1 MNHRNVVWILAALAF
16 AWPASAGLIV
26 TAEQDGG
33 GEPARKSTTY
43 LQGKKLRMEH
53 PREGDAAGRVT
64 VFDGDAH
71 RLLEI
76 DPAARTYRV
85 MTEEQGKEVSA
96 QLQKMLAQLPPEQR
110 ARAEAALA
118 ARRAAPAKRHELRFE
133 PLGTAEVVAG
143 YPCQRYRV
151 MRDGQRKE
159 EGCFIPWSPRAVTRD
174 DLAAFV
180 EMGHF
185 FEGFAASAGGR
196 PARAGTGHW
205 MTDEIAGAPGFP
217 AVLERIEGDG
227 KRTTVHRLVKLER
240 RSVAA
245 ELFAA
250 PAGFAEVTK
259 PMLGEDE
266 TRRARRGR

>member
-1 MNHRNVVWILAALAF
+1 MNHRNVVSSLAALAF

-26 TAEQDGG
+26 TTDRDGG
-33 GEPARKSTTY
+33 GSTGKSTTY
-43 LQGKKLRMEH
+43 LQGKKLRVEH
-53 PREGDAAGRVT
+53 HGEGGAAGRVT

-118 ARRAAPAKRHELRFE
+118 ARRTASPKRHEFRFE

-151 MRDGQRKE
+151 LRDGQRKE

-185 FEGFAASAGGR
+185 FEGFTANAAGR
-196 PARAGTGHW
+196 PAQAGAGW
-205 MTDEIAGAPGFP
+205 MTDEIARAPGFP

-227 KRTTVHRLVKLER
+227 KRTTVHRIVKLER
-240 RSVAA
+240 RDVPA
-245 ELFAA
+245 ELFAV
-250 PAGFAEVTK
+250 PAGYAEVTK
-259 PMLGEDE
+259 PVLGEGE

>member
-1 MNHRNVVWILAALAF
+1 MNHRNVVASLAALAF
-16 AWPASAGLIV
+16 AWPASAGLII
-26 TAEQDGG
+26 TAEQGG
-33 GEPARKSTTY
+33 GEPTSKSTTY

-53 PREGDAAGRVT
+53 SQERDGAGRVT

-96 QLQKMLAQLPPEQR
+96 QLQKMLSQLPPEQR

-118 ARRAAPAKRHELRFE
+118 ARRASSPKRHEFRFE

-151 MRDGQRKE
+151 MRDGRREE
-159 EGCFIPWSPRAVTRD
+159 EGCFIPWSTRAVARD

-185 FEGFAASAGGR
+185 IEGFAANAAGR
-196 PARAGTGHW
+196 PAPAGTGHW

-217 AVLERIEGDG
+217 AVLERIERDG

-240 RSVAA
+240 RSVPA

-259 PMLGEDE
+259 PMLGDGE